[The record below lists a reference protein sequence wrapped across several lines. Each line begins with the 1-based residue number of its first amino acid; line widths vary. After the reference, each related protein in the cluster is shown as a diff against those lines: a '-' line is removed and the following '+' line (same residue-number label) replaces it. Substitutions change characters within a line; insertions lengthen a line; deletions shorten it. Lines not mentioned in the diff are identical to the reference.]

1 MGAYT
6 AGSCDCLNNVAEER
20 GIPVFETPGLSRE
33 SRVAI
38 LKRCHKVEREVMRT
52 LFGPRTMVAVS
63 CRANLSRDRGGHGA
77 S

>member
-1 MGAYT
+1 MGACI
-6 AGSCDCLNNVAEER
+6 AGSWDCLNNVAEER
-20 GIPVFETPGLSRE
+20 GIPVFETPELSRE

-52 LFGPRTMVAVS
+52 LFEPWMMVAVS
-63 CRANLSRDRGGHGA
+63 CRANLSRDRVGHGA